1 MVPLTLAI
9 VVSSFTRATASCA
22 ITDPSP
28 YNDISSIYFVQMN
41 WTPGSKAEGAPTS
54 LRAGNVIVH
63 ANARDVHLGGRGPS
77 LGESIYRTTDRPVDV
92 FDRLVAVLRT
102 HHFYAMYPP
111 SQSADPN
118 ALTYTITVERCGRET
133 TLSAVRLQSEPIKSP
148 ADVAFFQLLDGL
160 RKSTFKSQWI
170 FLEGL

>member
-9 VVSSFTRATASCA
+9 VISSFAHATASCA

-41 WTPGSKAEGAPTS
+41 WTRGSKAEGAPAS

-63 ANARDVHLGGRGPS
+63 ANASEVHLGGRGPS
-77 LGESIYRTTDRPVDV
+77 LGESIYTTTDRPAVV

-102 HHFYAMYPP
+102 HHFYFMSPP
-111 SQSADPN
+111 SQSSDPN

-133 TLSAVRLQSEPIKSP
+133 TLSAVRLQSEPITRR
-148 ADVAFFQLLDGL
+148 ADIAFFQLLDDL
-160 RKSTFKSQWI
+160 RETTFKSPWI